1 MKVTGKVLRC
11 EYCSF
16 LQRLGRDPNNDF
28 YRTKIVPTI
37 PCENC
42 GKASRAVMSTIT
54 TEGERRLGLL
64 DDGAGE

>member
-16 LQRLGRDPNNDF
+16 LQRLGGDPNNDF

-42 GKASRAVMSTIT
+42 GKTSRAFCLTD
-54 TEGERRLGLL
+54 EGVNQRR
-64 DDGAGE
+64 AR